1 VRRRDPTKITVGV
14 ALGASIAIAV
24 AWFVLRR
31 GPAREPTIAES
42 ARSARVVRHDA
53 MGLAVKDKA
62 VRDPARVAAIVAAL
76 GVDGHA
82 PAPCPADY
90 GSAEV
95 TIVLSGADV
104 YARRSVH
111 LFGVLADGGERAVL
125 TVSSAGCRRGAPRD
139 RDALVREIEAA
150 LE

>member
-95 TIVLSGADV
+95 TIVLSG
-104 YARRSVH
+104 
-111 LFGVLADGGERAVL
+111 GGERAVL